1 MAGYKRKSIMMNLRM
16 PRAQPQ
22 DPPDSALQRSLRDA
36 GHRRKLTSEV
46 ARQLVAYIVESGM
59 PAGSTLP
66 HERTMLDQLG
76 VSRGTLREALR
87 ILETHGLISLKPGP
101 SGGPIV
107 EAMSA
112 SQLGMASTLH
122 FYVAGATFG
131 ELWDAR
137 LRIEPMMARIAAE
150 RRPPEVLGRLRE
162 AMARARA
169 AEDSDYYL
177 QATSAFHTIL
187 SGATGN
193 RVLDLY
199 ANAFA
204 AVWDDHVSDLAF
216 PEGDRAQVFD
226 DHDAIAEAVIA
237 GDGERAEALMQAHLR
252 TVVSYVS
259 ARDPGVLEQVIPF
272 AL

>member
-1 MAGYKRKSIMMNLRM
+1 MMISWM
-16 PRAQPQ
+16 PRAQP
-22 DPPDSALQRSLRDA
+22 PDHPSAEPALQRSLRES

-46 ARQLVAYIVESGM
+46 AAQLVDYIVDSGI

-101 SGGPIV
+101 TGGPVV
-107 EAMSA
+107 EAMTA

-122 FYVAGATFG
+122 FHMAGATFG

-150 RRPPEVLGRLRE
+150 RRPPEVIGRLRE

-169 AEDSDYYL
+169 AEHSDDYL
-177 QATSAFHTIL
+177 RATSAFHTIL

-204 AVWDDHVSDLAF
+204 AVWDDHARELAF
-216 PEGDRAQVFD
+216 PEGDRTQVFD
-226 DHDAIAEAVIA
+226 HHEAIAEAVIA
-237 GDGERAEALMQAHLR
+237 GDGERAEGLMDAHLR
-252 TVVSYVS
+252 AMVGYLS